1 MKVEVFNSV
10 KKRWEK
16 TDLPEIKN
24 LEDEKKLVKSLGDTS
39 HDYHSSL
46 VRIIDVM
53 AQMKERTIKMEKD

>member
-1 MKVEVFNSV
+1 MKVEVFNFL

-24 LEDEKKLVKSLGDTS
+24 LEEEKRFVKSLGDMA

-46 VRIIDVM
+46 VQIIDLM
-53 AQMKERTIKMEKD
+53 AQMKEGTINTEKN